1 MGLDCKNE
9 EEDFEYRLNN
19 NIVMNDEENQIS
31 YKAENNVQLS
41 AIEVNQFQKI
51 CCCNHRILIVDDN
64 DFNLLLL

>member
-1 MGLDCKNE
+1 
-9 EEDFEYRLNN
+9 
-19 NIVMNDEENQIS
+19 MNDEENQIS